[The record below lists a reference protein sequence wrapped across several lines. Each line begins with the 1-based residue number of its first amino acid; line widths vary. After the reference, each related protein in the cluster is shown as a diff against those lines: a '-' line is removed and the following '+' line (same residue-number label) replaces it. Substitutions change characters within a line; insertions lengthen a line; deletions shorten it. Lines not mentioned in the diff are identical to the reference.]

1 MAATKSRPYRVGKS
15 PIAGRGVFATR
26 KIPEGTRI
34 IEYTGE
40 RITPEEADDR
50 YDDDAMDVHH
60 TFLFIVDD
68 ETIVDAAVRGNAA
81 RFINHSCDPN
91 CEAAVEDGRIWV
103 TAIRDIRSGEELV
116 YDYAYER
123 AGPFR
128 ASYWE
133 LYACRCGARK
143 CRGIIL
149 KKPKP
154 PRRRAAG
161 KTAAARKAAPARAA
175 KRATKRVSTRAAR
188 R

>member
-1 MAATKSRPYRVGKS
+1 MTSNGSRAYRVGKS

-26 KIPEGTRI
+26 RIPKGTRI
-34 IEYTGE
+34 VEYVGE
-40 RITPEEADDR
+40 RITPEEADER
-50 YDDDAMDVHH
+50 YDDDTMDVHH

-68 ETIVDAAVRGNAA
+68 DTIVDAAVGGNAA

-103 TAIRDIRSGEELV
+103 TAIKDIAPGAELV

-123 AGPFR
+123 AGHFKK
-128 ASYWE
+128 SYWE
-133 LYACRCGARK
+133 LYACRCGAKK

-154 PRRRAAG
+154 PKRRAA
-161 KTAAARKAAPARAA
+161 TRASS
-175 KRATKRVSTRAAR
+175 KRTTRAAR
-188 R
+188 RAAPKRAGRARAARR

>member
-1 MAATKSRPYRVGKS
+1 MPSRPKPYKVARS

-26 KIPEGTRI
+26 RIPKGTRI
-34 IEYTGE
+34 IEYRGE
-40 RITPEEADDR
+40 RITGEEADER

-68 ETIVDAAVRGNAA
+68 ETIVDAAVGGNEA

-103 TAIRDIRSGEELV
+103 TAIKDIAPGTELA

-128 ASYWE
+128 KSYWE
-133 LYACRCGARK
+133 LYACRCGAKR

-149 KKPKP
+149 KKPRP
-154 PRRRAAG
+154 PRRAAKRAP
-161 KTAAARKAAPARAA
+161 ARKAAP
-175 KRATKRVSTRAAR
+175 TRAAPTRAPR
-188 R
+188 RGAGR

>member
-1 MAATKSRPYRVGKS
+1 MASTKAYKVAKS

-26 KIPEGTRI
+26 PIKKGTRI
-34 IEYTGE
+34 IEYVGE
-40 RITPEEADDR
+40 RITPDEADRR
-50 YDDDAMDVHH
+50 YDDDQMETHH

-68 ETIVDAAVRGNAA
+68 ETIVDAAVGGNAA
-81 RFINHSCDPN
+81 RYINHSCDPN

-103 TAIRDIRSGEELV
+103 SAIKDIPAGAELV

-123 AGPFR
+123 AGRFQK
-128 ASYWE
+128 SYWD

-154 PRRRAAG
+154 PKRAAA
-161 KTAAARKAAPARAA
+161 KQAARPARKAAKRAA
-175 KRATKRVSTRAAR
+175 AR
-188 R
+188 

>member
-1 MAATKSRPYRVGKS
+1 MASPKAYKVAKS

-26 KIPEGTRI
+26 AIKKGTRI
-34 IEYTGE
+34 IEYVGE
-40 RITPEEADDR
+40 RITPDEADRR
-50 YDDDAMDVHH
+50 YDDDQMDTHH

-68 ETIVDAAVRGNAA
+68 DTIVDAAVNGNAA
-81 RFINHSCDPN
+81 RYINHSCDPN

-103 TAIRDIRSGEELV
+103 SAIKDIAPGAELV

-123 AGPFR
+123 AGRFQKN
-128 ASYWE
+128 YWE

-154 PRRRAAG
+154 PKPRAAKKSAKQRAKPG
-161 KTAAARKAAPARAA
+161 ARKAA
-175 KRATKRVSTRAAR
+175 KRAAR
-188 R
+188 